1 MKHSLSVS
9 IEWGIVV
16 LRVEKSNVLIL
27 LHEERGLEYM
37 YFNRIHI

>member
-1 MKHSLSVS
+1 MKHSLSIS

-27 LHEERGLEYM
+27 LHEERDLEYM